1 MAAERL
7 HFVVLCK
14 IKGKYFSLLKLNMP
28 LFLKI
33 KFEMYII
40 GRIFIGLEMSL
51 AQVLLIH
58 CQEGRVNS
66 EYNLKIMLHLLT
78 KEIMNMLLSSQVSP
92 Y

>member
-1 MAAERL
+1 
-7 HFVVLCK
+7 
-14 IKGKYFSLLKLNMP
+14 MP